1 MKSWVFCLHAV
12 GIKKGKAI
20 VNCTLSFFTN
30 TNLLKMAEEIQKSD
44 LVQYTR
50 DFDRRL
56 EDFTGTDRYMSI
68 VTEYK
73 KDWRKI
79 YDELFD
85 IFNTTV
91 WKFRNEDEEGDP
103 ILKIDVSQRDNY
115 TRQFDKWLRDIK
127 DTCPEPKLFYG
138 GFRNIKEL
146 NKHSRFFMKYVWN
159 PEKNDEDGD
168 GYSPSMLNKQ

>member
-1 MKSWVFCLHAV
+1 
-12 GIKKGKAI
+12 
-20 VNCTLSFFTN
+20 
-30 TNLLKMAEEIQKSD
+30 MAEEIQKSD

-50 DFDRRL
+50 DFDRWL
-56 EDFTGTDRYMSI
+56 EDFTETDRYISI

-91 WKFRNEDEEGDP
+91 WKFRHEDEEGDP
-103 ILKIDVSQRDNY
+103 RLRLDVSQRDNY
-115 TRQFDKWLRDIK
+115 TRQFHKWLRKIK
-127 DTCPEPKLFYG
+127 DTCPDPKLFYG

-146 NKHSRFFMKYVWN
+146 NKHSRFFMKHHCN
-159 PEKNDEDGD
+159 PEKNDEDDD

>member
-1 MKSWVFCLHAV
+1 
-12 GIKKGKAI
+12 
-20 VNCTLSFFTN
+20 
-30 TNLLKMAEEIQKSD
+30 MAEEIQKSD

-50 DFDRRL
+50 DFDRWL
-56 EDFTGTDRYMSI
+56 EDFTETDRYIGI

-103 ILKIDVSQRDNY
+103 RLTIDVSQRDNY
-115 TRQFDKWLRDIK
+115 TRQFHKWLCDIK
-127 DTCPEPKLFYG
+127 DTCPEPKLFYDG
-138 GFRNIKEL
+138 IRNMKGL
-146 NKHSRFFMKYVWN
+146 NKHSRFFMKYIWN
-159 PEKNDEDGD
+159 PEKNDEDDD
-168 GYSPSMLNKQ
+168 GYSPLMLNKQ